1 MPVAM
6 AATMPRTFFFPLL
19 GLLALT
25 PACNVNLDP
34 GRSVAMQDT
43 LEITLFSKATD
54 DLHTP
59 YVQGATFSVNIAT
72 TDYSSSAIAGW
83 TLKSSNPAVVQVDQE
98 EENGALYQIT
108 ATGIGSAVLSV
119 VDGSGNVLDSHAVQV
134 AQPDH
139 VELCAHGL
147 LLGGYSDSQSQVT
160 NATVI
165 QQGTATFLVR
175 YYLGSQEL
183 FGNNAVTATGT
194 GAVSANTVTSS
205 FGDDR
210 DWVEVDAAQAGTG
223 QVSLAVAGI
232 APTVIPTTVVA
243 PSAVQS
249 IGLLPQ
255 TDTGAADGSQ
265 LYVFARA
272 FDAQGTD
279 IFGGSFSWSVNGAPV
294 TASLGSGT
302 PTDVLAYS
310 YKGSASESVSDGL
323 STYTSSAITIHGTGA
338 TVDSTANVG
347 CSVAGAPGT
356 GTGAGGLLTLGLFA
370 GGAIVSR
377 KRRARAIR

>member
-1 MPVAM
+1 
-6 AATMPRTFFFPLL
+6 MPRTFFFPIL
-19 GLLALT
+19 GLLALA

-34 GRSVAMQDT
+34 GPSVAMQDT
-43 LEITLFSKATD
+43 FEITLFSKATD

-59 YVQGATFSVNIAT
+59 YVQGATFGVNIAT
-72 TDYSSSAIAGW
+72 TDYPSSAVASW
-83 TLKSSNPAVVQVDQE
+83 SLKSSNPAVVQVGSQGG
-98 EENGALYQIT
+98 NGSYQIT
-108 ATGIGSAVLSV
+108 TTGVGSAVLSV
-119 VDGSGNVLDSHAVQV
+119 VDSSGKVLDAHAVDV

-147 LLGGYSDSQSQVT
+147 LLGGYTDSQSQVT
-160 NATVI
+160 QATVV

-194 GAVSANTVTSS
+194 GAVTANTVTSS

-210 DWVEVDAAQAGTG
+210 DWVEVDAAQAGAG

-249 IGLLPQ
+249 IGMLPQ
-255 TDTGAADGSQ
+255 TDTGAADGNQ

-272 FDAQGTD
+272 FDAQGLD
-279 IFGGSFSWSVNGAPV
+279 IFGASFSWSVNGAPV
-294 TASLGSGT
+294 TATSGSGT

-310 YKGSASESVSDGL
+310 YKGSASESVSDSL
-323 STYTSSAITIHGTGA
+323 SPYTSSPITVHGTGA
-338 TVDSTANVG
+338 TVESTTNVG
-347 CSVAGAPGT
+347 CSVASALGADL
-356 GTGAGGLLTLGLFA
+356 GAGGTMVLGLVAA
-370 GGAIVSR
+370 GALVT
-377 KRRARAIR
+377 RRRRPRNGQ